1 MRRDNMVT
9 KELEVVNE
17 LGLHA
22 RVASRIVREARKFES
37 SVLVQKEG
45 KSYDLKNVIGVITV
59 NAKKG
64 DVLTVEFEGTDEIE
78 AAEVIEKLFT
88 DRFGEK

>member
-1 MRRDNMVT
+1 MASIVIT
-9 KELEVVNE
+9 KQLEVTNE

-22 RVASRIVREARKFES
+22 RVASRIVREARKFQS

-45 KSYDLKNVIGVITV
+45 KVFDLKNVTGVITV
-59 NAKKG
+59 NAKRG
-64 DVLTVEFEGTDEIE
+64 DILTIEFDGDDEENAADAMEVLFN
-78 AAEVIEKLFT
+78 